1 LRFVLPAGRSGNVEA
16 VPEESIRA
24 GRSGGDPA
32 VVSALALGWE
42 MADLYAARADQRP
55 APELPET
62 LPGVGRLTH
71 RQTVHATLLRIR
83 TLIREALGPEV
94 SDTIAL
100 PSAHV
105 LGELPEGDQPAWG
118 QALYDVHVQ
127 ISGALRASGDA
138 PLHAYDA
145 GRSLAEVCQRPK
157 DLSALMDRLES
168 TNVIPIQ
175 GRLADLA
182 TQLPAHSAAAVSA
195 TLEQWRRW
203 TADARARE
211 NMNDVRAAL
220 TRQAELWRALLSGDK
235 DARQMIDPD
244 TVVAASV
251 RHASRLGTLI
261 RGLAGAYLPALG
273 LAACATVLLVYAILF
288 HNGIATVVG
297 ALGAVA
303 ATLIVLRRVVSLT
316 VGNTIDELRED
327 LWSAELD
334 SAVAQSILRLPAS
347 ASAAPRPRPTFTPPP
362 PETQTAK
369 VQAGIT
375 NRVERALRVTRNAR
389 AQGFHVPA
397 SGPTTTTSGEAEE
410 DPVVNG
416 TPGV

>member
-1 LRFVLPAGRSGNVEA
+1 MSVLAGRSCNVAQVYEEPIEA
-16 VPEESIRA
+16 VQR
-24 GRSGGDPA
+24 GGDP
-32 VVSALALGWE
+32 VVVAALALGWE
-42 MADLYAARADQRP
+42 MADLYAAREVDGP
-55 APELPET
+55 TPELPER
-62 LPGVGRLTH
+62 LPGIGGLTH

-83 TLIREALGPEV
+83 TLIRQALGPAV
-94 SDTIAL
+94 ADTITL
-100 PSAHV
+100 PSAQI

-118 QALYDVHVQ
+118 QALYELHVH

-145 GRSLAEVCQRPK
+145 GRSLAEVCARPK
-157 DLSALMDRLES
+157 DLSELIDRLQDGS
-168 TNVIPIQ
+168 VLPIQ

-203 TADARARE
+203 TAEARARE
-211 NMNDVRAAL
+211 NMTEVRAAL

-273 LAACATVLLVYAILF
+273 LAAVATLLLVYAILF

-334 SAVAQSILRLPAS
+334 SAVAQSILRLPP
-347 ASAAPRPRPTFTPPP
+347 SAATPPRPRLTLAPKP
-362 PETQTAK
+362 PETQTQK
-369 VQAGIT
+369 VQSGIT
-375 NRVERALRVTRNAR
+375 KGVERALRVTRNAR
-389 AQGFHVPA
+389 AQGFHMPA
-397 SGPTTTTSGEAEE
+397 SGPASTTPDAAEDE
-410 DPVVNG
+410 PVVNG
-416 TPGV
+416 KPGA